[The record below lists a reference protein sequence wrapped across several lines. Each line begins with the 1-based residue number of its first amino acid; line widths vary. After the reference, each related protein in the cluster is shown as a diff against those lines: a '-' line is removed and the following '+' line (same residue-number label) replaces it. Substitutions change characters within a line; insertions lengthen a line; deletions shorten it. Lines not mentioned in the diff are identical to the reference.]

1 MKRLELL
8 EHIDAGHVI
17 VWRSQNAAILK
28 VPGRVIEIVTHPVYD
43 AVEAGLVEPTYA
55 ALEQDR
61 IPLILTEAGERE
73 LELLRREAGLARNRE
88 KVSA

>member
-1 MKRLELL
+1 MIEQKELL
-8 EHIDAGHVI
+8 ERVEAGQVI

-43 AVEAGLVEPTYA
+43 AIEAGLVETTWSGLA
-55 ALEQDR
+55 QDR

-73 LELLRREAGLARNRE
+73 LETLRRESATRKVR
-88 KVSA
+88 VSA